1 MNKTMNVKIPVIGP
15 WSFYKTA
22 LKIAVPIMLQ
32 LLIQSLISLIDNF
45 MVSGLGDAKM
55 GAVNVANQ
63 LNMIIFV
70 LFNSICS
77 AGGIFISQYNGIK
90 DSEGMKQ
97 AYRFKIIVCVLIGF
111 VYMLVSLFLSEYLL
125 VFMLKGNKNE
135 IAIMEQG
142 VKYARIIAFTWIPIA
157 ISTAIGSSMRESENV
172 KTPLMVSVIATL
184 VNTIFNWLLIYG
196 NLGFPRME
204 VEGAAVATLIA
215 RVVEMGSYIVYCKIK
230 KPLFYSRWRNILK
243 VKFALF
249 TSIMRKSL
257 FVIIAEMSWIIT
269 ETIMNKF
276 YNGRGGSEVVA
287 GMASAW
293 AVANLFQLVITGIS
307 ISTSVLIG
315 GTLGRGELEYAKK
328 QARWMKSGAIISGCF
343 VALLEI
349 ASTGLL
355 QLIFFKLSP
364 EAISISRNMLIIIS
378 LYIPLWNLLNAQFA
392 TARAGGDALMGTV
405 VDVTVN
411 TFLFLPGILIIGLCT
426 QLGPVAMFGILKLTD
441 LVKTTIAEW
450 QLRKER
456 WVKNLTVNT
465 QEAQQI

>member
-1 MNKTMNVKIPVIGP
+1 M
-15 WSFYKTA
+15 
-22 LKIAVPIMLQ
+22 
-32 LLIQSLISLIDNF
+32 
-45 MVSGLGDAKM
+45 
-55 GAVNVANQ
+55 
-63 LNMIIFV
+63 
-70 LFNSICS
+70 
-77 AGGIFISQYNGIK
+77 
-90 DSEGMKQ
+90 
-97 AYRFKIIVCVLIGF
+97 
-111 VYMLVSLFLSEYLL
+111 L

-172 KTPLMVSVIATL
+172 KTPLMISVIATL

-257 FVIIAEMSWIIT
+257 FVIVAEMSWIIT

-465 QEAQQI
+465 QEAQKI

>member
-1 MNKTMNVKIPVIGP
+1 M
-15 WSFYKTA
+15 
-22 LKIAVPIMLQ
+22 
-32 LLIQSLISLIDNF
+32 
-45 MVSGLGDAKM
+45 
-55 GAVNVANQ
+55 
-63 LNMIIFV
+63 
-70 LFNSICS
+70 
-77 AGGIFISQYNGIK
+77 
-90 DSEGMKQ
+90 
-97 AYRFKIIVCVLIGF
+97 
-111 VYMLVSLFLSEYLL
+111 
-125 VFMLKGNKNE
+125 
-135 IAIMEQG
+135 
-142 VKYARIIAFTWIPIA
+142 
-157 ISTAIGSSMRESENV
+157 
-172 KTPLMVSVIATL
+172 
-184 VNTIFNWLLIYG
+184 
-196 NLGFPRME
+196 
-204 VEGAAVATLIA
+204 
-215 RVVEMGSYIVYCKIK
+215 
-230 KPLFYSRWRNILK
+230 
-243 VKFALF
+243 KFALF

-257 FVIIAEMSWIIT
+257 FVIVAEMSWIIT

-378 LYIPLWNLLNAQFA
+378 LYMPLWNLLNAQFA

-411 TFLFLPGILIIGLCT
+411 TLLFLPGVLIIGLYT

-441 LVKTTIAEW
+441 AVKTVIAEW

-465 QEAQQI
+465 QEAQKI